1 MFIKSRIKSFMNHTL
16 NHSLDHSLFHSLF
29 VTTLRI
35 TYWSICWFQAW
46 IMIWFE
52 ESWDESCEEL
62 HDILYEK
69 PSLYK
74 EWSFLKDFF
83 SWFMWSNPRE
93 TADLV
98 TLTERILNKK
108 LHFFLCRTFLELSI
122 GRLFLSNFKAPWFY
136 HLLQQFHLII
146 IVFFFI
152 IFWKSWNFSQKIFRH
167 QVLH

>member
-62 HDILYEK
+62 HDILYAK
-69 PSLYK
+69 PSLHK

-98 TLTERILNKK
+98 TLTERILNKE
-108 LHFFLCRTFLELSI
+108 LHFFYAVHSLNCQTDDCFYPTLRPLGFITCFNNSI
-122 GRLFLSNFKAPWFY
+122 WSSLF
-136 HLLQQFHLII
+136 
-146 IVFFFI
+146 
-152 IFWKSWNFSQKIFRH
+152 FS
-167 QVLH
+167 L